1 MTTHVSQIL
10 DELVLIIV
18 KYLFTLC
25 VEAVCGK
32 LILHPTAVGH
42 QGLGC
47 IDHCEQ
53 FFVDTN
59 RKFHFQGFAL
69 GPSVRRSESWKGC
82 YCSLQIGHRPMEHHK
97 HRLN

>member
-1 MTTHVSQIL
+1 MAKQVSQIL
-10 DELVLIIV
+10 DELVLILV
-18 KYLFTLC
+18 KYLFTLF

-42 QGLGC
+42 QGLGAM
-47 IDHCEQ
+47 DRCEQ

-59 RKFHFQGFAL
+59 REFHFQGVSL
-69 GPSVRRSESWKGC
+69 GPSVGRSESWKGC
-82 YCSLQIGHRPMEHHK
+82 YCSLQIGHCPMEHLK